1 MLNNYILIRKVEMT
15 LFSSFQFARKLS
27 SEMIICPVHLL
38 PSQVGRETA
47 EREAELLYF
56 SFILL
61 YFRYLH
67 VLGSWSAGSS
77 NDRGL
82 CSVTACRGR
91 PPPVWFVASVQSP
104 RAPSRTDSDGL
115 APSAL
120 GYEAP

>member
-1 MLNNYILIRKVEMT
+1 MT

-104 RAPSRTDSDGL
+104 RAPSQTDSDGL

>member
-61 YFRYLH
+61 YF
-67 VLGSWSAGSS
+67 
-77 NDRGL
+77 
-82 CSVTACRGR
+82 
-91 PPPVWFVASVQSP
+91 
-104 RAPSRTDSDGL
+104 
-115 APSAL
+115 AL
-120 GYEAP
+120 L

>member
-1 MLNNYILIRKVEMT
+1 MT

-61 YFRYLH
+61 YF
-67 VLGSWSAGSS
+67 
-77 NDRGL
+77 
-82 CSVTACRGR
+82 
-91 PPPVWFVASVQSP
+91 
-104 RAPSRTDSDGL
+104 
-115 APSAL
+115 AL
-120 GYEAP
+120 F